1 MPEFT
6 TETVDDSGTVHGQV
20 TLAAGNSS
28 LPIIVYTT
36 EAGEVKLAQQ
46 TPDGEWIKSTLPGEP
61 AARDEYRVSLDLDGS
76 VDPHRPTD
84 PPPPPPEPHVAYVSA
99 LTDRLIYG
107 FRQGRWQFEEVP
119 TEGGLFPSRVRF
131 PSMKLYKG
139 FAEVDAAFRDSPHIC
154 YQPAQGILELR
165 HAAKLRPRDN
175 PGASPVWRKHV
186 TTVDTASPDAGWF
199 STISI
204 SNDDTIRIGYLDDL
218 SELGRT
224 AQRLHVATMHVDAEI
239 PDRPLAAADEGW
251 FLQTLDGNDILGS
264 VPALGQSITGDCAIS
279 YFDRKSRAL
288 KLCMFGNFPSAV
300 EVLSTDVGG
309 EGRSS
314 VGISHRFRW
323 CVAYGSGGR
332 LRFATRRVDSSGTG
346 TFEIIDVDAGGEW
359 PHMVFDDAGNVQIAH
374 VAGGTLK

>member
-6 TETVDDSGTVHGQV
+6 TETVDDSGTVRGQV

-46 TPDGEWIKSTLPGEP
+46 TRDGEWIKSTLPGEP
-61 AARDEYRVSLDLDGS
+61 AARDEYRVSLDLDAGA
-76 VDPHRPTD
+76 
-84 PPPPPPEPHVAYVSA
+84 EPHVAYVGA

-107 FRQGRWQFEEVP
+107 VRRGRWQFEEVP
-119 TEGGLFPSRVRF
+119 TEGGLFPGSVRF
-131 PSMKLYKG
+131 PSMRLYKG
-139 FAEVDAAFRDSPHIC
+139 FAEVEAEFKDSPHIC
-154 YQPAQGILELR
+154 YQAALQLR

-175 PGASPVWRKHV
+175 KEASPVWRKHV
-186 TTVDTASPDAGWF
+186 ATVDTASPEAGWF
-199 STISI
+199 ATLNI

-218 SELGRT
+218 STLGRT
-224 AQRLHVATMHVDAEI
+224 ARRLHVATMRTDAEI
-239 PDRPLAAADEGW
+239 PDRPLAERDEGW
-251 FLQTLDGNDILGS
+251 FLQTLDGNDILGT
-264 VPALGQSITGDCAIS
+264 VPALAQSITGDCAIS
-279 YFDRKSRAL
+279 YFDRKSRTL
-288 KLCMFGNFPSAV
+288 KLCMFGNFPTAV
-300 EVLSTDVGG
+300 EVVSADVGG

-332 LRFATRRVDSSGTG
+332 LRFAERTPNSDGSGT
-346 TFEIIDVDAGGEW
+346 FDIVDVDAGGEW

-374 VAGGTLK
+374 VAGGTLKYAMAARESD